1 MTQILMI
8 CEEQLFADSVFCAL
22 TCSDLPD
29 EINFVH
35 LSSRRQISLNVNIQ
49 TVDIIIYV
57 SSGLRQ
63 EDISLI
69 SKIRKNNPN
78 LRQLNIISDLDTVVR
93 TDERIKYMHRNNR
106 FEVLREIVC
115 EFMKMEGKISSMKTP
130 TAVAKTGRNNQVR
143 AIEQNLSRLK
153 KLDEFYLKNDREGFT
168 LLYRDILDVAFNQAD
183 YFDFSYDL
191 IRRSVAL
198 YLNTFRVKHA
208 LDLGG
213 IDNEFL
219 SVLDN
224 PRPSHKQM
232 LRVFFRLCDII
243 FTQNE
248 IENDV
253 EIIKKA
259 KDYIDKKFKSDLT
272 LLAVAQAVGSNPSYL
287 SRLFTQ
293 TQGQTMSEYIARLK
307 TNEAK
312 RLLKNTS
319 LTVSKISSRLGFRSA
334 NYFIRFFKKHVGVP
348 PLVWRESN

>member
-8 CEEQLFADSVFCAL
+8 CEEQLFADSVCCAL
-22 TCSDLPD
+22 MCSDLPD

-35 LSSRRQISLNVNIQ
+35 ISSRHQIHASIN
-49 TVDIIIYV
+49 TKSVDIIIYV

-69 SKIRKNNPN
+69 SKIRRNNPN
-78 LRQLNIISDLDTVVR
+78 VRQLNIISDLDTVVR
-93 TDERIKYMHRNNR
+93 TDERIEYMHRNNR

-115 EFMKMEGKISSMKTP
+115 EFMKREGKISPMKTP
-130 TAVAKTGRNNQVR
+130 STVAKVGRNNQVR
-143 AIEQNLSRLK
+143 AVMQNLSRLNR
-153 KLDEFYLKNDREGFT
+153 LDEFYLKKDREGFA
-168 LLYRDILDVAFNQAD
+168 LLYTDILEVAFNQAH

-191 IRRSVAL
+191 IRRVIAL
-198 YLNTFRVKHA
+198 YLNTFRVKYA
-208 LDLGG
+208 LDLSG
-213 IDNEFL
+213 IDNDFL
-219 SVLDN
+219 AVLDN
-224 PRPSHKQM
+224 PRPSQKQM

-243 FTQNE
+243 FSQDSAG
-248 IENDV
+248 NDV

-259 KDYIDKKFKSDLT
+259 KDYIDKKYKNDIT
-272 LLAVAQAVGSNPSYL
+272 LLSVATEVGVNPSYL

-293 TQGQTMSEYIARLK
+293 TEGQTMGEYIAKLK
-307 TNEAK
+307 TKEAK